1 LAGCPR
7 ILRIIRE
14 SQDSRNG
21 SDAGV
26 RRAAT
31 PKSAP
36 SSNGPVNRNV
46 PAGTIEDRGY
56 TSVDPAPPLDGAAE
70 AYRTRVAELRAR
82 LVDMD
87 LPMFQ
92 RMRCVFTL
100 RNLGG
105 PAAVEALAAAF
116 DDPSALLRH
125 EVAYVL
131 GQMQD
136 PHAVPF
142 LTAVLEKPHEHV
154 MVRHE
159 CAEAL
164 GAIGEEASIPVL
176 RKFQGDPNPEV
187 SESCDVALDL
197 IAWVNSKQLEYA
209 DA

>member
-1 LAGCPR
+1 M
-7 ILRIIRE
+7 
-14 SQDSRNG
+14 DRNI
-21 SDAGV
+21 
-26 RRAAT
+26 
-31 PKSAP
+31 
-36 SSNGPVNRNV
+36 
-46 PAGTIEDRGY
+46 PAGLVEDAGY
-56 TSVDPAPPLDGAAE
+56 TSVDPAPPLDGAA
-70 AYRTRVAELRAR
+70 ASYRGRVAELRSR
-82 LVDMD
+82 LTDPAV
-87 LPMFQ
+87 PMFQ

-116 DDPSALLRH
+116 ADPSALLRH

-136 PHAVPF
+136 PHAIPF

-164 GAIGEEASIPVL
+164 GAIGQPESVPVL
-176 RKFQGDPNPEV
+176 ERYRRDPAPEV
-187 SESCDVALDL
+187 AESCDVALDL
-197 IAWVNSKQLEYA
+197 IAWVRSKQFEYA